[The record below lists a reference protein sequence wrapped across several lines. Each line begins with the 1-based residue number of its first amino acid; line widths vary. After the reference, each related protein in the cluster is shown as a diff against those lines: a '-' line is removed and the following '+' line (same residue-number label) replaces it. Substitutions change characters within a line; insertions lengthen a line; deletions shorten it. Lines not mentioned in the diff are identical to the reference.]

1 MKITTTVNFL
11 QSRWNAF
18 NPREQTL
25 IRRTA
30 IFLGLALL
38 WWVAVAPPIR
48 TLRQA
53 EVQGRSLDVQWE
65 TMQNL
70 RAQAQT
76 LQSQPSISHD
86 EALRALDGAVKLR
99 LGTTAQLE
107 VVGERVTITLR
118 NTPADALA
126 LWLAQARV
134 NARAMPNEAHLL
146 RSQVNPTGSAAWDG
160 TLVLSLPAQ

>member
-1 MKITTTVNFL
+1 MNMTTTRNVL
-11 QSRWNAF
+11 QSRWSAL
-18 NPREQTL
+18 NPREQIL
-25 IRRTA
+25 IRRTT
-30 IFLGLALL
+30 IFLALALL
-38 WWVAVAPPIR
+38 WWVAVAPPLR

-53 EVQGRSLDVQWE
+53 EVQRRSLDVQWE

-70 RAQAQT
+70 QAQAQA

-86 EALRALDGAVKLR
+86 EALRSLDGAVKLR

-107 VVGERVTITLR
+107 VVGERATVTLR

-134 NARAMPNEAHLL
+134 NARATPNEVRLV
-146 RSQVNPTGSAAWDG
+146 RSVANPTGPAAWDG
-160 TLVLSLPAQ
+160 TLVMSLPAQ

>member
-1 MKITTTVNFL
+1 MKITTTLNLL

-25 IRRTA
+25 IRRTT

-53 EVQGRSLDVQWE
+53 EVQRRSLDVQWE

-107 VVGERVTITLR
+107 VVGERATITLR

-134 NARAMPNEAHLL
+134 NARAMPNEAQLL
-146 RSQVNPTGSAAWDG
+146 RSQGTPAGSAAWDG